1 MKARNIV
8 LGAAAIV
15 AIIGTGLAAFYWQGQ
30 NNTSAPALDTNNPEL
45 VTAGKIIYAENC
57 AVCHGQN
64 LEGRPSWRQRRAD
77 GRLPAPPHDK
87 SGHTWHHPDRI
98 IFELTKFGP
107 AVLVGNGYESD
118 MPGFDEILDDRSIV
132 AVLSFIKSTWPR
144 EIQQRQQKVTRS
156 DKGE

>member
-1 MKARNIV
+1 MSQ
-8 LGAAAIV
+8 LLSSAACS
-15 AIIGTGLAAFYWQGQ
+15 GLEA
-30 NNTSAPALDTNNPEL
+30 
-45 VTAGKIIYAENC
+45 VTAGKIIYAEHC

-64 LEGRPSWRQRRAD
+64 LEGQPSWRQRRAD

-107 AVLVGNGYESD
+107 TVLVGNGYESD